1 MARCDQ
7 QGALWVISRK
17 GSVCK
22 TRFLRAAGNYPQ
34 RVPLVYNKYIYIEK
48 EENYNVF

>member
-22 TRFLRAAGNYPQ
+22 TRFLRAAHNYPK
-34 RVPLVYNKYIYIEK
+34 RARLWLVALARKKLVK
-48 EENYNVF
+48 EN